1 MRKMTPETFEL
12 AFILL
17 AGTLAFAILAREAH
31 VWWLDRHERKSLKA
45 IKQMEGRYYRDMKAD
60 AVKYVEELYSS
71 GKGERP

>member
-1 MRKMTPETFEL
+1 METFEL

-45 IKQMEGRYYRDMKAD
+45 IRQLENRYYEDMKAD
-60 AVKYVEELYSS
+60 AVRYVEEFYGS
-71 GKGERP
+71 GKGERS